1 MKNNQKV
8 RVRFSQKVTHLTK
21 PPYSMKRRLTNEE
34 AQQLWQDY
42 RAGDIYALANLME
55 RSYPDLFSWGMR
67 LNADR
72 EFVKDCIQ
80 EIFLSLWKMQETI
93 ASVENVRSYLLV
105 VLKSRMLRELSKKER
120 KLHVSLTDDYTF
132 SVEFSADL
140 RLIDEEHEVYQLR
153 KLEQVMNHLPPRQK
167 ELIYLRFYQNLSF
180 EQIAEIMQLGR
191 QSAYNLLQKSLLS
204 LRRHWATALLVFW
217 LYQGIM

>member
-1 MKNNQKV
+1 M
-8 RVRFSQKVTHLTK
+8 T
-21 PPYSMKRRLTNEE
+21 RRLTTEE
-34 AQQLWQDY
+34 SQKLWQEY
-42 RAGDIYALANLME
+42 RAGDKYALANLME

-67 LNADR
+67 LHNDR

-80 EIFLSLWKMQETI
+80 DMFLSLWKMQETI

-120 KLHVSLTDDYTF
+120 KLHVSLTDDYAF

-153 KLEQVMNHLPPRQK
+153 KLEQVMNHLPARQK
-167 ELIYLRFYQNLSF
+167 ELIYLRFHQNLSF
-180 EQIAEIMQLGR
+180 EQIAEIMQVGR
-191 QSAYNLLQKSLLS
+191 QSVYNLLQKSLLS
-204 LRRHWATALLVFW
+204 LRRHWAAVLLIFL

>member
-1 MKNNQKV
+1 M
-8 RVRFSQKVTHLTK
+8 T
-21 PPYSMKRRLTNEE
+21 RRLTTEE
-34 AQQLWQDY
+34 SQKLWQEY
-42 RAGDIYALANLME
+42 RAGDRYALANLME

-67 LNADR
+67 LHNDR

-80 EIFLSLWKMQETI
+80 DMFLSLWKMQETI
-93 ASVENVRSYLLV
+93 ASVDNVRSYLLV

-120 KLHVSLTDDYTF
+120 KLHVSLTDDYAF

-153 KLEQVMNHLPPRQK
+153 KLEQVMNQLPARQK

-191 QSAYNLLQKSLLS
+191 QSVYNLLQKSLLS
-204 LRRHWATALLVFW
+204 LRRHWAAPLLVF
-217 LYQGIM
+217 LFFQGIM

>member
-1 MKNNQKV
+1 M
-8 RVRFSQKVTHLTK
+8 T
-21 PPYSMKRRLTNEE
+21 RRLTNEE
-34 AQQLWQDY
+34 AQQRWQDY

-55 RSYPDLFSWGMR
+55 RSYPDLFNWGMR
-67 LNADR
+67 LHSDR

-80 EIFLSLWKMQETI
+80 DMFLSLWKMQETI
-93 ASVENVRSYLLV
+93 ASVDNVRSYLLV

-120 KLHVSLTDDYTF
+120 KLHVSLTDDYAF

-153 KLEQVMNHLPPRQK
+153 KLEQVMNQLPARQK
-167 ELIYLRFYQNLSF
+167 ELIYLRFHQNLSF

-191 QSAYNLLQKSLLS
+191 QSVYNLLQKSLLS
-204 LRRHWATALLVFW
+204 LRRHWAAVLLVF
-217 LYQGIM
+217 LMYKGIM